1 MLENKLSSSLSPL
14 QRGAKIP
21 INSSRFTSNFIRNVL
36 RTHRTLAILQARLS
50 TAFRSNLSQGE
61 AQGDHK
67 EAIHPILGAGGAPKE
82 PLDIVEDHEE
92 EAAAAADTI

>member
-50 TAFRSNLSQGE
+50 TAFSG
-61 AQGDHK
+61 
-67 EAIHPILGAGGAPKE
+67 
-82 PLDIVEDHEE
+82 
-92 EAAAAADTI
+92 